1 MREGGEKGLLF
12 REEQRFHQWW
22 IQAVVLGVAG
32 FAWFFFLC
40 QVVLRRPLGNRP
52 APDWLTVLTWLLT
65 GIGLPW
71 LFISARLVV
80 EVREDGLHYRFHP
93 FHARWHRLAPEEMEG
108 AEARTYRPILEY
120 GGWGIRYGW
129 KGGKAYNVSGNQGV
143 QVHLR
148 GGKEVLFG
156 SRRPEELESAL
167 WDLLQGVR
175 PPDAAG

>member
-1 MREGGEKGLLF
+1 MGEGGEKGLLF
-12 REEQRFHQWW
+12 REEQHFHQWW

-32 FAWFFFLC
+32 FAWFSFLR
-40 QVVLRRPLGNRP
+40 QVALRRPLGSRP
-52 APDWLTVLTWLLT
+52 APDWMMVLVWLLM
-65 GIGLPW
+65 GIGFPW
-71 LFISARLVV
+71 LFLSARLVV
-80 EVREDGLHYRFHP
+80 EVREDGLHYRYYP

-108 AEARTYRPILEY
+108 AESCTYRPILEY

-129 KGGKAYNVSGNQGV
+129 KGGKAYNVSGNRGV

-167 WDLLQGVR
+167 RKLLMDGGT
-175 PPDAAG
+175 PSADE